1 MRLSKQIQKQ
11 INIVHIRIG
20 TANVMIV
27 QIKITKTKVLR
38 TGAVSQHLFVLSE
51 YRINP
56 YMNQIEKKIQCK
68 HLQHTELKLI
78 P

>member
-38 TGAVSQHLFVLSE
+38 TGAVS
-51 YRINP
+51 
-56 YMNQIEKKIQCK
+56 
-68 HLQHTELKLI
+68 
-78 P
+78 